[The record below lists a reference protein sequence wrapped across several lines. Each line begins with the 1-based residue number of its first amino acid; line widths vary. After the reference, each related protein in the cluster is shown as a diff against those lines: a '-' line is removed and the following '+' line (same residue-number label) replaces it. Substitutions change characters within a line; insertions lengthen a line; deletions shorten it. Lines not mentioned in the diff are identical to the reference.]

1 MPLTAQNY
9 ENFFLGAA
17 AEYRIASEI
26 YFHGFEATK
35 YTPDF
40 GIDLGVT
47 NAAQMHLKGA
57 SARSHALQIKAAFVL
72 NGSAR
77 FYMRGED
84 MTHVIGRDDM
94 SCVFCCVTPHIQAHP
109 QSFHRGDFEPW
120 RSSLDAEM
128 DQRAFDQDFAA
139 LRKQHGCLSAIDFK
153 GFDFEYFWFNARQ
166 LKRSVD
172 DGYWAPAAWA
182 GEDVQHLQVV
192 LDGDAIEIASPRG
205 DRLRLVP
212 EVRNL
217 YFLLKDNASSFKLAA
232 GAFALDHY

>member
-1 MPLTAQNY
+1 
-9 ENFFLGAA
+9 
-17 AEYRIASEI
+17 
-26 YFHGFEATK
+26 
-35 YTPDF
+35 
-40 GIDLGVT
+40 
-47 NAAQMHLKGA
+47 
-57 SARSHALQIKAAFVL
+57 
-72 NGSAR
+72 
-77 FYMRGED
+77 
-84 MTHVIGRDDM
+84 
-94 SCVFCCVTPHIQAHP
+94 
-109 QSFHRGDFEPW
+109 
-120 RSSLDAEM
+120 M
-128 DQRAFDQDFAA
+128 DQHAFDQDFAA

-153 GFDFEYFWFNARQ
+153 GFDFQYFWFNARQ

-182 GEDVQHLQVV
+182 GEDVQHLQVA